1 MIYFDNAATTA
12 PRAEVRAVVDE
23 VLREDWGNPSSLHR
37 KGLAAERRLEDA
49 RARIAARY
57 GVKPKTLIFTSCA
70 TESNNTVIRGMLRGR
85 KRPNIVVSPIEHSS
99 IFELAKVLEQESVE
113 VRWLPVDGAGRVA
126 PSDVA
131 ARVDRDTALV
141 CVMHVNNEL
150 GTVQPIREI
159 GQILRQNQQ
168 RARFLVD
175 GVQGFGKL
183 PLRLDQEPIDFYT
196 ASGHKIHAPKGIGL
210 LYVREGVSLPPLL
223 VGGGQER
230 GLRPG
235 TENVAFACGM
245 AKALELMLDEKNEV
259 AQLCDFMRGKLAE
272 REGVRINSPSEACS
286 PYILNIGVRE
296 IKAEILLHYLEQ
308 ENIYVSTG
316 SACTGGAPS
325 HVLQAVSIP
334 KEFRDGC
341 IRLSFHT
348 DTTREEMV
356 RFLDAFD
363 RSVARIRSI
372 IGKGVR

>member
-23 VLREDWGNPSSLHR
+23 ILREEWGNPSSLHR
-37 KGLAAERRLEDA
+37 KGLAAERRLSDA
-49 RARIAARY
+49 RERIAARY

-70 TESNNTVIRGMLRGR
+70 TESNNTVIRGLLRGK
-85 KRPNIVVSPIEHSS
+85 KRPNIVVSPTEHSS
-99 IFELAKVLEQESVE
+99 IFELAKVLEQEGVA
-113 VRWLPVDGAGRVA
+113 VRWLPVDGVGRVS
-126 PSDVA
+126 PFDVA
-131 ARVDRDTALV
+131 ERIDRDTVLV

-150 GTVQPIREI
+150 GTIQPVREI
-159 GQILRQNQQ
+159 GQIIKKTQERV
-168 RARFLVD
+168 RFLVD

-210 LYVREGVSLPPLL
+210 LYVREGVLLPPLL

-259 AQLCDFMRGKLAE
+259 AKLYDFMRRQLNE
-272 REGVRINSPSEACS
+272 REGVRINSPSEAFS
-286 PYILNIGVRE
+286 PYILNIGVE
-296 IKAEILLHYLEQ
+296 GVKAEILLHYLEQ
-308 ENIYVSTG
+308 DHIYVSTG

-325 HVLQAVSIP
+325 HVLQAISIP
-334 KEFRDGC
+334 KAFQDGC
-341 IRLSFHT
+341 IRLSFHM

-356 RFLDAFD
+356 RFLDVFD
-363 RSVARIRSI
+363 RSVAQIRRI
-372 IGKGVR
+372 IGKGAR